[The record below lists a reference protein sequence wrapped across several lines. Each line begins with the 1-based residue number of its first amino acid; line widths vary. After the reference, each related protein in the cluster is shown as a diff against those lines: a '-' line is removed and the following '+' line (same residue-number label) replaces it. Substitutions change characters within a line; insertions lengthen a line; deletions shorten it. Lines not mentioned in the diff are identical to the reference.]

1 MRATAIIIAI
11 AFVMAGSVATAQ
23 IPRTISY
30 QGMILDG
37 NNMPLQG
44 SHQLNI
50 SIYTAPNNGVALFTE
65 SHTMTVTNG
74 IFSVI
79 IGSVNAVPVSMDF
92 GAPYYLGVSVDG
104 GTELQPRTPFASV
117 PYALHAVLAD
127 GLTPGATGA
136 VTSIN
141 GVEGDITLKGGGGTT
156 VNKAGN
162 VITISSSGA
171 GGIGIQGVQALDGS
185 MAITDP
191 NGPVASIG
199 VAEGGITT
207 AKLGDGSV
215 TTAKI
220 GDGSVTLPK
229 ISKTGAQKGEVIT
242 FDGSDIIWS
251 PVVGGGGLTLPYA
264 GSTASPSTAFSITT
278 TGTGRAGYFAIT
290 NASNSNPVLV
300 ADQAGLGNAILA
312 NITNANNIRPGILV
326 QNGGK
331 GLGGSFTNSSAT
343 NDIAALYATTAGTGP
358 AVEGY
363 INTTGTGVAGYFSID
378 NTQSRTDA
386 LVAQHAGSGDA
397 LHAIAL
403 NNGDAVYGLH
413 TGAGGSAG
421 NFRITSQSN
430 AQAAIRCYTFGT
442 GTALIADHG
451 GASGNIAIFQSSSV
465 AKARID
471 KTGKGFFNG
480 GTQASGADV
489 AEAFDVTG
497 GRSGYEPGDVLVI
510 ATTADRTVEKS
521 NEPYSYLVAGVYAT
535 KPGVLLTEHDIDE
548 SIDQMVPMGVVGV
561 IPTKVTGENGAIH
574 RGDLLVTSS
583 TAGHAM
589 RGDRD
594 RVETGMVIGKALEDF
609 DGTGGGVI
617 KVLVNVK

>member
-1 MRATAIIIAI
+1 
-11 AFVMAGSVATAQ
+11 
-23 IPRTISY
+23 
-30 QGMILDG
+30 
-37 NNMPLQG
+37 
-44 SHQLNI
+44 
-50 SIYTAPNNGVALFTE
+50 
-65 SHTMTVTNG
+65 
-74 IFSVI
+74 
-79 IGSVNAVPVSMDF
+79 
-92 GAPYYLGVSVDG
+92 
-104 GTELQPRTPFASV
+104 
-117 PYALHAVLAD
+117 
-127 GLTPGATGA
+127 
-136 VTSIN
+136 
-141 GVEGDITLKGGGGTT
+141 
-156 VNKAGN
+156 
-162 VITISSSGA
+162 
-171 GGIGIQGVQALDGS
+171 
-185 MAITDP
+185 
-191 NGPVASIG
+191 
-199 VAEGGITT
+199 
-207 AKLGDGSV
+207 
-215 TTAKI
+215 
-220 GDGSVTLPK
+220 
-229 ISKTGAQKGEVIT
+229 VIT

-290 NASNSNPVLV
+290 NASNSNSVLV

-312 NITNANNIRPGILV
+312 NITNANNTRSGILV
-326 QNGGK
+326 QNAGK

>member
-65 SHTMTVTNG
+65 SHTVTVTNG